1 MLPLAV
7 STLEPV
13 STRVSHSVRTS
24 NNSRHLT
31 ANLAIRYL
39 IAAGGEAVTVSQ
51 IRNWVSRGHVT
62 RVGSDVTGEALYEVD
77 DIVRHARKLG
87 YLPTPE
93 P

>member
-1 MLPLAV
+1 M
-7 STLEPV
+7 

-24 NNSRHLT
+24 NDPRHLT

-39 IAAGGEAVTVSQ
+39 IAAGGQAVTVSQ
-51 IRNWVSRGHVT
+51 IRNWASRGHIA
-62 RVGSDVTGEALYEVD
+62 RAGREVTGEALYDVD